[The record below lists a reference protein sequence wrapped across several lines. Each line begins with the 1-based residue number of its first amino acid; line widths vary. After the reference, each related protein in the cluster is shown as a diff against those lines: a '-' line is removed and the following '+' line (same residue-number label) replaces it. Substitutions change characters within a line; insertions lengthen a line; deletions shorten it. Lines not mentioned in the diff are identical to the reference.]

1 MPSMIRPFRLS
12 LLAIALATTPVF
24 AQVASLQA
32 VAATEQAA
40 SPLGLALSTF
50 AAQRGIALSFDP
62 ALAAGRMAPALSG
75 TFSTEQG
82 FARLLTGT
90 GLRIQPGA
98 DGSYTLQAA
107 GNVVP
112 VSAARKTLPLRVS
125 GEVQPFRYAE
135 GLRLD
140 EDYMHA
146 QATGNGDIGRLLRIN
161 PAVQFDNA
169 QLSSFTPGDISPAN
183 VSINGAPF
191 YQNAFVVDGMNF
203 NNDIDPG
210 GDPSPYRLAT
220 APGNS
225 QAFALDTD
233 LLADLTVLD
242 SNVPAAYG
250 GFSGGVI
257 EANVRKPKDALSG
270 SVSYQ
275 TTRSSWTR
283 YLLDESMREDYA
295 NASSWG
301 DGQPEFTKET
311 WRATLEGK
319 VTDTLGVLA
328 NFTRKRSSIPTHFY
342 SAHLVDSYGSEREV
356 QRQRSDQA
364 MLKAVWE
371 ASDRLTV
378 DASVTHA
385 PSENQLFRSNIR
397 GAGVRIDSGGT
408 MINLGATW
416 QADWGTITQRLSWS
430 GTEQSRDAQS
440 DDYFTWLR
448 SASKDWGTNASTL
461 EGEFGD
467 IEQRQRRLTY
477 SAQAQTHAFDL
488 GGGVHQLTTGV
499 ELTRQRFDYR
509 RLTENSTYV
518 TPARTTTCTLNSGE
532 IDTACDMGLTAAA
545 GWPGQYFTRRTRY
558 ATGHIGFDV
567 ESFAAHI
574 DDDMR
579 YGAVSIRPGLR
590 IERDSYIGQTTIAPR
605 FALSWEPRDG
615 TLLTAGANRYYG
627 RNMATWKLRD
637 GVNRLRYNNERR
649 TSLNGAWTTGTQ
661 AGNDTYFNIDKVGYA
676 DELML
681 AWRQDWAGWRFNLKA
696 VNRRLRDQVI
706 NVSGRITGIT
716 PDDPTLAGNY
726 STWSSTGSGL
736 SNIYSLTAQPLRG
749 WTAGATH
756 TQALLSLDWTD
767 VRKAV
772 PFYDDSADQFY
783 LNPWIRYD
791 GRYMRYQ
798 QKPADNYTRPWSAR
812 VNTITRIAPLDLTVT
827 NMLTYS
833 AGYRRIARTSLTE
846 MYQGERIDVW
856 EERQFSPSL
865 TWNVR
870 LGWERELSAQA
881 GTVYANVDITNVL
894 NRRNVY
900 GASSAVGNAPL
911 YDIGRQFWL
920 EVGYRY

>member
-257 EANVRKPKDALSG
+257 EANVRKPKNAFSG

-328 NFTRKRSSIPTHFY
+328 NFTRKRSSIPTYFY

-371 ASDRLTV
+371 TSDRLTV
-378 DASVTHA
+378 DASVMHA

-461 EGEFGD
+461 EGELTSNNSND
-467 IEQRQRRLTY
+467 VLPTARR
-477 SAQAQTHAFDL
+477 H
-488 GGGVHQLTTGV
+488 
-499 ELTRQRFDYR
+499 RP
-509 RLTENSTYV
+509 
-518 TPARTTTCTLNSGE
+518 TPS
-532 IDTACDMGLTAAA
+532 
-545 GWPGQYFTRRTRY
+545 
-558 ATGHIGFDV
+558 
-567 ESFAAHI
+567 
-574 DDDMR
+574 
-579 YGAVSIRPGLR
+579 
-590 IERDSYIGQTTIAPR
+590 
-605 FALSWEPRDG
+605 
-615 TLLTAGANRYYG
+615 
-627 RNMATWKLRD
+627 
-637 GVNRLRYNNERR
+637 
-649 TSLNGAWTTGTQ
+649 
-661 AGNDTYFNIDKVGYA
+661 
-676 DELML
+676 
-681 AWRQDWAGWRFNLKA
+681 
-696 VNRRLRDQVI
+696 
-706 NVSGRITGIT
+706 
-716 PDDPTLAGNY
+716 TLAVG
-726 STWSSTGSGL
+726 STS
-736 SNIYSLTAQPLRG
+736 
-749 WTAGATH
+749 
-756 TQALLSLDWTD
+756 
-767 VRKAV
+767 
-772 PFYDDSADQFY
+772 
-783 LNPWIRYD
+783 
-791 GRYMRYQ
+791 
-798 QKPADNYTRPWSAR
+798 
-812 VNTITRIAPLDLTVT
+812 
-827 NMLTYS
+827 
-833 AGYRRIARTSLTE
+833 
-846 MYQGERIDVW
+846 
-856 EERQFSPSL
+856 
-865 TWNVR
+865 
-870 LGWERELSAQA
+870 
-881 GTVYANVDITNVL
+881 
-894 NRRNVY
+894 
-900 GASSAVGNAPL
+900 
-911 YDIGRQFWL
+911 
-920 EVGYRY
+920 